1 MKKCLSLLIGIV
13 SFFGI
18 NTVKADTLVVNYEN
32 YDFDKKIT
40 FYNQYKDL
48 FDTLQ
53 KKWQTDYSSTYPYY
67 FIDFRTHGIM
77 PNDPRSGKDFLLLGA
92 FKTNNTMWQTDYL
105 MSSSSEYIYIEME
118 LDTRDINTGEG
129 YVPLIFDYNNKFNV
143 LYHNGLIYNNIP
155 SSWTH
160 VGYGNMKSDFEKIK
174 FSSFSSSVHNFSFNE
189 FEIKD
194 GDIFPSHLTLY
205 NKTYKPNGTDY
216 IEINLNNYAYVAL
229 SLKDYTKEI
238 KNSYS
243 EYSNLYVKGKL
254 CATPVYNYG
263 QTEKKDIVSG
273 SKNQACSQYY
283 DNFTISRFYILPNDI
298 KNHAIYYLKAYD
310 TTKDNIVKVDP
321 NYFNI
326 SYITEEDKDNPKVTI
341 NGKEYPTLAYDSL
354 SDTAT
359 KSEDEGY
366 VSGLSCAV
374 GDMNCYIE
382 NNPSNLFDNLF
393 DKPLEKLKQIWSAI
407 TQIFTLIGSF
417 IMLLPAELQAFLY
430 ISLGI
435 ALVLGIIKIIL

>member
-18 NTVKADTLVVNYEN
+18 STVKADTLIVNYEN
-32 YDFDKKIT
+32 YDFDEKIT

-48 FDTLQ
+48 FDILQ
-53 KKWQTDYSSTYPYY
+53 KKWQTDYSATYPYY
-67 FIDFRTHGIM
+67 FIDFRKHGVM
-77 PNDPRSGKDFLLLGA
+77 VNDSRSEKDFLLLAA
-92 FKTNNTMWQTDYL
+92 FKTNNTKWSTDSL
-105 MSSSSEYIYIEME
+105 MSSSSDYIFIAME
-118 LDTRDINTGEG
+118 LDTREMNTGED
-129 YVPLIFDYNNKFNV
+129 YVPLFFDYNNKFNV
-143 LYHNGLIYNNIP
+143 LYNNGLVYNNIP
-155 SSWTH
+155 SSWH
-160 VGYGNMKSDFEKIK
+160 HNGYGDMKSDFEKIK
-174 FSSFSSSVHNFSFNE
+174 FSSFSSTVHNFSFDE
-189 FEIKD
+189 FEIKE

-216 IEINLNNYAYVAL
+216 IQINLNNYAYVAL

-243 EYSNLYVKGKL
+243 EYSNLYVKGQL

-273 SKNQACSQYY
+273 SKNQACSQLY
-283 DNFTISRFYILPNDI
+283 DDFTLSRFYILPNDI

-310 TTKDNIVKVDP
+310 TTKENIVKVDP

-326 SYITEEDKDNPKVTI
+326 SYITEDDKDNPKVMI
-341 NGKEYPTLAYDSL
+341 DGKDYPTLSYDSL
-354 SDTAT
+354 TDTAT

-366 VSGLSCAV
+366 VSGVSCAV

-382 NNPSNLFDNLF
+382 NNPSNIFDELFD
-393 DKPLEKLKQIWSAI
+393 DPLKALKSVWSAI
-407 TQIFTLIGSF
+407 INVFSIIQMF
-417 IMLLPAELQAFLY
+417 ILLLPPTLQSFLFL
-430 ISLGI
+430 SFMI
-435 ALVLGIIKIIL
+435 AIILGIIKIIL